1 MNNRIFNSISELLEF
16 KETLKLTS
24 DSLFSQY
31 LSKIYSNLLQREE
44 IFHHSNSINTP
55 RRSRDLSQK
64 NNFNLSLRN
73 SSNVSPQRNKIV
85 DKGISLK
92 SFLEYM
98 DIQEFIG
105 ERIFKYL
112 NKSRS
117 IKLNKNDFCTGLN
130 ELYYG
135 DIRNLIKFTFGLADF
150 NRDGMI
156 YNSDMKLI
164 LAYIPAP
171 SELMQKMHIQKI
183 NKIMKNFFKA
193 KIEKPE
199 EGEDQEIS
207 YSSYLNYIEEYMN
220 NDNQQNS
227 GLVNN
232 YNDNAPFFYYIS
244 ILSYLFK
251 NCPFNAK
258 NVDYFIY
265 SKKKMKLKLFRNS
278 VGSFSQRKILSTS
291 KKDLNS
297 TFLLNKL
304 DSSLNGIIQTTEKDS
319 KKILL
324 NAAIS
329 KIDKKTLFTNKKSSS
344 QINIKR
350 EKGHSSLRQSKI
362 SKLEKKKKDYII
374 AKEKE
379 EKNANILS
387 INAIKEQKIC
397 KNIFNKRILKSKKT
411 ISPKNHENFFKKA
424 SSPIIGNITS
434 QSFILSKVTASPE
447 LNKNK
452 NLFNSGNSK
461 DTNGSSSNN
470 NSSNNLVKIN
480 NKTKLPSILAI
491 KEREKQKMIPLS
503 VGTKLKDE
511 IDVLEEPEEFVLCE
525 YLSDENDSDKIDK
538 NNSKDSNNDENNFDS
553 NEVFLYKL
561 NEDDNSSKKILTKYY
576 AMISDKEILFFT
588 SELKNELSDI
598 WFIDKTFILTNKE
611 HINGSNYY
619 TIIITF
625 NNNKFNKLYFLTEK
639 TCQNFAQKIKES
651 IKDLDFN
658 QHYELLEEL
667 GHGHFGKVCKCK
679 NKTTGDIFAVK
690 VINKTLM
697 KSKDLELIQQEKNYL
712 KLIKHPNI
720 ISLKDYYED
729 KKNIFLITEC
739 YNGGDLLTFLDN
751 KQKEKEKVSEKEAA
765 EIIKR
770 IAEGIKYLNF
780 FGIVHRDIKPENI
793 MFVDKKDLKSLKI
806 IDLGVCRTLTYGE
819 MANEPIG
826 TNGYISPEIY
836 MHHNY
841 SFKVDIWSLGVI
853 LYLLI
858 TGGILP
864 FDDEKMDSHVIGKKV
879 IYLQQEYPEEYFGNK
894 SKGLIILLDKMLDKN
909 YKKRINISEVIKDSW
924 FEIIKKKS
932 KFE

>member
-1 MNNRIFNSISELLEF
+1 MNNRIFNSISELLEY
-16 KETLKLTS
+16 KDTLKLSS
-24 DSLFSQY
+24 DSIFSQY
-31 LSKIYSNLLQREE
+31 LSKIYTNLLKREE
-44 IFHHSNSINTP
+44 IFRHSNSINIT
-55 RRSRDLSQK
+55 RNSQDLNEK
-64 NNFNLSLRN
+64 NNFNLLLKN
-73 SSNVSPQRNKIV
+73 SSNISQQKNKIV

-92 SFLEYM
+92 TFLEYM

-112 NKSRS
+112 KKSKT
-117 IKLNKNDFCTGLN
+117 IKLNKNDFCEGLN
-130 ELYYG
+130 ELFYG
-135 DIRNLIKFTFGLADF
+135 DIRNLIKFTFSLADF

-156 YNSDMKLI
+156 YKSDMKLI

-183 NKIMKNFFKA
+183 NKIINNFFET

-199 EGEDQEIS
+199 EGGEQEIN
-207 YSSYLNYIEEYMN
+207 YNSYLNYIEEYMN
-220 NDNQQNS
+220 NDNHKNC
-227 GLVNN
+227 GLVND
-232 YNDNAPFFYYIS
+232 YSDNAPFFYYIS

-265 SKKKMKLKLFRNS
+265 RKQKMKLKILRNS
-278 VGSFSQRKILSTS
+278 VRSLSQKKILSTS

-297 TFLLNKL
+297 TVLLNKF
-304 DSSLNGIIQTTEKDS
+304 DSSLGGIIQTVEKDS
-319 KKILL
+319 KKVLID
-324 NAAIS
+324 AAIS
-329 KIDKKTLFTNKKSSS
+329 KIDKKNLFKSKKSSS
-344 QINIKR
+344 QINIRR
-350 EKGHSSLRQSKI
+350 ENRHSSLKQSKTL
-362 SKLEKKKKDYII
+362 KLDKKKKDYII

-379 EKNANILS
+379 EKNDNILS
-387 INAIKEQKIC
+387 INSLKEQKISTN
-397 KNIFNKRILKSKKT
+397 KFNKRSLKSKKT
-411 ISPKNHENFFKKA
+411 VSPQNHENLFKKA
-424 SSPIIGNITS
+424 SSPIIGNITN
-434 QSFILSKVTASPE
+434 QSFLLNKVTASPE

-452 NLFNSGNSK
+452 NLFNSSNSR
-461 DTNGSSSNN
+461 DTNGSNSNN
-470 NSSNNLVKIN
+470 NSSNNLVNIN
-480 NKTKLPSILAI
+480 NKTKLPSIFAN
-491 KEREKQKMIPLS
+491 KEREKKQKIIPLS

-525 YLSDENDSDKIDK
+525 YPSDENDSDKINK
-538 NNSKDSNNDENNFDS
+538 NNSKDFNNDDNNLDS
-553 NEVFLYKL
+553 NEIYLYKL

-576 AMISDKEILFFT
+576 AMLSEKEILFFT

-625 NNNKFNKLYFLTEK
+625 SNHRFNKLYFLTEK

-651 IKDLDFN
+651 IKDLDFD

-667 GHGHFGKVCKCK
+667 GRGHFGKVCKCK
-679 NKTTGDIFAVK
+679 NKTTGNIFAVK
-690 VINKTLM
+690 VINKTSM

-739 YNGGDLLTFLDN
+739 FNGGDILTFLDN
-751 KQKEKEKVSEKEAA
+751 KQKGKEKVSEKEAA
-765 EIIKR
+765 KIIKR
-770 IAEGIKYLNF
+770 IADGIKYLNF
-780 FGIVHRDIKPENI
+780 FGIIHRDIKPENI
-793 MFVDKKDLKSLKI
+793 MFADKKDTKSLKI
-806 IDLGVCRTLTYGE
+806 IDLGVCKTLTYGE
-819 MANEPIG
+819 MASEPIG

-841 SFKVDIWSLGVI
+841 SFKIDVWSLGVI

-894 SKGLIILLDKMLDKN
+894 SKGLIILLDKMLEKN
-909 YKKRINISEVIKDSW
+909 YMKRINISEVIKDSW
-924 FEIIKKKS
+924 FEILKK
-932 KFE
+932 